1 MSASGFDLRTLVA
14 QAISSAPFEVQAS
27 SGVSLDSDMMSAA
40 MMLVMILGMVM
51 VWEGLKWL
59 VMEINYEWTPGAS
72 RRRLRRLEKL

>member
-1 MSASGFDLRTLVA
+1 MNVEASSGE
-14 QAISSAPFEVQAS
+14 PS
-27 SGVSLDSDMMSAA
+27 SGVSLGSDMMGAA